1 MEAIKNTQ
9 LFLQKLN
16 KLMNITWRESYSVG
30 VTKIDEQH
38 KKLFALLNELK
49 DAQEKEKDYD
59 TFYKIINELCDYSVY
74 HFKTEEDLLKEINYP
89 HLSEHVEEHEYFR
102 RQVKE
107 LQKMSKER
115 KLLLS
120 IKLVIFLK
128 EWILTH
134 VLQSDKDFGRFLETV
149 KS

>member
-1 MEAIKNTQ
+1 
-9 LFLQKLN
+9 
-16 KLMNITWRESYSVG
+16 MNITWKESYSVG
-30 VTKIDEQH
+30 VTIIDEQH

-134 VLQSDKDFGRFLETV
+134 VLESDKDFGRFLETV